1 MQDFAGVRLYRR
13 GAALTLVRAFLMRDE
28 RDGVPCS
35 KVGPVI
41 VFAGAGK
48 TALLA
53 ELARRLDQNAPCA
66 RIDCEDFSG
75 GAREL
80 LSLLAFELNRRSG
93 RYRSLPFP
101 RLVTGLI
108 AIGVDVGIQDK
119 DADREVARN
128 RIRQALEDRQN
139 TAKLLEDTVN
149 DIVEAGYEA
158 LGSSTPA
165 VAKAAADMIRRVGP
179 RLLLGSLAATR
190 AGRKIILGTGQDW
203 YGHQDRGLKR
213 FSLDVLV
220 DLSRTAAQA
229 STEEDRR
236 EVASLLW
243 AAFLA
248 DLDDAFGR
256 RSAVN
261 WTFNCLA
268 LLDNADAPA
277 GREFLTELVEARRER
292 TGDPLTVVATS
303 RGTLAEQVVPRG
315 ERITSLALAS
325 YRHYADR
332 TGERSR
338 WWYPVA
344 LPDLAV
350 TDVSAMVSRLELPA
364 LTRRSRV
371 TSAVYRYTGGHPIA
385 VRILLDAMAESE
397 ETDLAALLEAPD
409 PEIKEGNPP
418 PLADR
423 LLRRLLRRLPAEAT
437 EDLVTCSAARD
448 RELALRLGA
457 ESGLLR
463 QNWGPE
469 AEIFSAA
476 FWRERPFAPKPVLHP
491 VVRRLLQRRLAARLA
506 GEPASWRVVHSWLR
520 ANALAADDEVGA
532 LYHALALGEVEHV
545 ARRLAAD
552 VEGTDAHSWLGLLEA
567 VTTAPNAL
575 DPAGKSVDMIGELTK
590 WAEPRDLPA
599 APTARLTAA
608 MWIDADPLSD
618 RHQSAL
624 HQEIRADLHQVA
636 PFAREGIGLLRE
648 YADKAYGGSVTTTSQ
663 GAEQQTGQAGAEPPP
678 ASFVPP
684 KSSVGIR
691 RAWRLRTMAAVAAVV
706 VVAGAATGIYTLTAG
721 GGPPSCAPSE
731 GPLQVFVDQGEC
743 VGVTDGSFVFGNV
756 PKPSPAEQGIAGVE
770 QQILAEND
778 AVVRSGKYVTV
789 ALLAVLTLP
798 PENST
803 TPSDVTQSRI
813 EDELRGAYLAQYY
826 ANHVA
831 QLSPKIRLLLANE
844 GSTEQAW
851 RDDWSQLQQLP
862 ATAPGQLVA
871 VTGMGLSVQA
881 TVTAAQTIGDAGMP
895 MFGAVTTADSLDGR
909 TNPLLAQVAPS
920 VHDEVSALAAYERQP
935 AKSALVWDENASDL
949 YTSSL
954 RADLGS
960 AFSSSLAR
968 GPGAIPY
975 VPSTEDSML
984 FQKIAQ
990 ELCYTP
996 TQPPLV
1002 LYAGRNS
1009 VFNQFIN
1016 QLEREGDC
1024 ASKDLTVVTGGDADG
1039 LPLSATVGGLG
1050 GATVTVIYADIE
1062 DAAAIAPGF
1071 RTEFQDWLGRVD
1083 DPSMT
1088 DPWLLASY
1096 NSMLAAASA
1105 VGEAEGS
1112 IPAGTP
1118 VTAGD
1123 VRLWVN
1129 QLNASDSVAGAT
1141 GTFSIGSDGALVN
1154 PAIPIIKLQGGQATT
1169 LKVVP

>member
-1 MQDFAGVRLYRR
+1 MQDFGGIRLYRR
-13 GAALTLVRAFLMRDE
+13 GAALTLVRAFLARDE
-28 RDGVPCS
+28 RDGMPCS
-35 KVGPVI
+35 RVAPVI

-108 AIGVDVGIQDK
+108 AIQVDVGNPDK

-139 TAKLLEDTVN
+139 TVKLLEDTVN

-165 VAKAAADMIRRVGP
+165 VAKAAADMIRRIGP
-179 RLLLGSLAATR
+179 RLLLGSLALTR
-190 AGRKIILGTGQDW
+190 GGRKIILGTGQDW

-213 FSLDVLV
+213 HSLDVLV

-229 STEEDRR
+229 SSEEDRR

-256 RSAVN
+256 RNAVN

-315 ERITSLALAS
+315 ERITRLAEAS
-325 YRHYADR
+325 YQGYAAR

-385 VRILLDAMAESE
+385 VSILLDAMAESE

-409 PEIKEGNPP
+409 PEIKEGNQP

-469 AEIFSAA
+469 AEIFGAA
-476 FWRERPFAPKPVLHP
+476 FWRDRPFAPKPVLHP
-491 VVRRLLQRRLAARLA
+491 VVRRLLQRKLAARQA

-545 ARRLAAD
+545 ARRLAAG
-552 VEGTDAHSWLGLLEA
+552 VEGTGAQSWLDLLEA
-567 VTTAPNAL
+567 VTAAPNAL
-575 DPAGKSVDMIGELTK
+575 DPTGKSVDMIGELTK
-590 WAEPRDLPA
+590 WTEPRDLPA
-599 APTARLTAA
+599 APTARLIAA

-648 YADKAYGGSVTTTSQ
+648 YADKAYGGSVTATSQ

-678 ASFVPP
+678 VSFVPP
-684 KSSVGIR
+684 KSGAGVR
-691 RAWRLRTMAAVAAVV
+691 RARGLRAVAAAAAVV
-706 VVAGAATGIYTLTAG
+706 VAAGAAAGVYTLVGG
-721 GGPPSCAPSE
+721 GGPVSCAPAE
-731 GPLQVFVDQGEC
+731 GSLQVFVDQGEC
-743 VGVTDGSFVFGNV
+743 VGVTDGSFVFDKGET
-756 PKPSPAEQGIAGVE
+756 PAPVEQGIAGVE
-770 QQILAEND
+770 QQILTENNN
-778 AVVRSGKYVTV
+778 VVRSGKYVTV
-789 ALLAVLTLP
+789 GLLAVLTVP
-798 PENST
+798 PASST
-803 TPSDVTQSRI
+803 TPSDVTLPRI

-826 ANHVA
+826 ANHV
-831 QLSPKIRLLLANE
+831 LRVSPKIKLLLANE

-862 ATAPGQLVA
+862 ATSPGQLVA
-871 VTGMGLSVQA
+871 IAGMGLSVQA
-881 TVTAAQTIGDAGMP
+881 TVDAAKTIGAARMP
-895 MFGAVTTADSLDGR
+895 MFGAVTTADSLNGQ
-909 TNPLLAQVAPS
+909 TSPLLAQVVPS
-920 VHDEVSALAAYERQP
+920 VRDEVSALAAYFAKP
-935 AKSALVWDENASDL
+935 ARSVLVYDQTATDL

-954 RADLGS
+954 HADLTS
-960 AFSSSLAR
+960 AFAASLAR

-975 VPSTEDSML
+975 VPSTNGSML

-996 TQPPLV
+996 TRPTV

-1009 VFNQFIN
+1009 VFDQLIG
-1016 QLEREGDC
+1016 QLEHDGDC
-1024 ASKDLTVVTGGDADG
+1024 NGEQLTVVTAGDADG
-1039 LPLSATVGGLG
+1039 LAPAATTSVGG
-1050 GATVTVIYADIE
+1050 GAKVTVIYADIE
-1062 DAAAIAPGF
+1062 NAADLAPGF
-1071 RTEFQDWLGRVD
+1071 KTDFEDWLGKVN

-1088 DPWLLASY
+1088 HSWLLASY

-1112 IPAGTP
+1112 VHDPAH
-1118 VTAGD
+1118 VSADD
-1123 VRLWVN
+1123 VKLWVN

-1141 GTFSIGSDGALVN
+1141 GTFSVGPDGRLEN
-1154 PAIPIIKLQGGQATT
+1154 PSIPIIRLQGGQATT
-1169 LKVVP
+1169 LKVQR

>member
-1 MQDFAGVRLYRR
+1 MQEFGGLRLYRR
-13 GAALTLVRAFLMRDE
+13 GGALTLVRAFLMRDE
-28 RDGVPCS
+28 RNGTPGS
-35 KVGPVI
+35 RVGPVI

-53 ELARRLDQNAPCA
+53 ELARQLDQNAPCA
-66 RIDCEDFSG
+66 RIDCEDFDG

-108 AIGVDVGIQDK
+108 AIQVDVGYPDK
-119 DADREVARN
+119 DADRELARN

-165 VAKAAADMIRRVGP
+165 VAKAAADLIRRVGP
-179 RLLLGSLAATR
+179 RLLLGSLALTR
-190 AGRKIILGTGQDW
+190 GGRKIILGVGQDW

-213 FSLDVLV
+213 HSLDVLV

-229 STEEDRR
+229 SSEEDRR

-256 RSAVN
+256 RNAVN

-315 ERITSLALAS
+315 ERITRLADAS
-325 YRHYADR
+325 YQHYTAR

-409 PEIKEGNPP
+409 PEVKEGNPP

-437 EDLVTCSAARD
+437 EDLVTCGAARD

-476 FWRERPFAPKPVLHP
+476 FWRDRPFAPKPVLHP
-491 VVRRLLQRRLAARLA
+491 VVRRLLQRKLAARQA

-545 ARRLAAD
+545 ARRLAAG
-552 VEGTDAHSWLGLLEA
+552 VEGSDAQSWLALLEA
-567 VTTAPNAL
+567 VTAAPNAL
-575 DPAGKSVDMIGELTK
+575 EPTGKSPDMIGELTK
-590 WAEPRDLPA
+590 WTEPRDLPT

-663 GAEQQTGQAGAEPPP
+663 GAEQQIGQASAEPPP
-678 ASFVPP
+678 VSFVPP
-684 KSSVGIR
+684 KSGAGIR
-691 RAWRLRTMAAVAAVV
+691 RARRLRAVAAAAAVAVA
-706 VVAGAATGIYTLTAG
+706 AGAGAGVYTLVGG
-721 GGPPSCAPSE
+721 GGPVSCAPAE
-731 GPLQVFVDQGEC
+731 GALQVFVDQGEC
-743 VGVTDGSFVFGNV
+743 VGVTDGSFVFGKGET
-756 PKPSPAEQGIAGVE
+756 PAPAEQGIASVE
-770 QQILAEND
+770 QQILTEND
-778 AVVRSGKYVTV
+778 NVVKSGKYVTV
-789 ALLAVLTLP
+789 ALLAVLTRP
-798 PENST
+798 PASST
-803 TPSDVTQSRI
+803 APSDVTLSRI

-844 GSTEQAW
+844 GSSEQAW

-871 VTGMGLSVQA
+871 ITGMGLSVQPTVDAAKAIGA
-881 TVTAAQTIGDAGMP
+881 TGMP
-895 MFGAVTTADSLDGR
+895 MFGAVTTADSLNGR
-909 TNPLLAQVAPS
+909 TSQLLAQVVPS
-920 VHDEVSALAAYERQP
+920 VRDEVAALGSYLRKP
-935 AKSALVWDENASDL
+935 ATAVLVYDQTATDL

-954 RADLGS
+954 RSDLTS
-960 AFSSSLAR
+960 AFSVSLAGGER
-968 GPGAIPY
+968 AIPY
-975 VPSTEDSML
+975 VPSTEASML

-990 ELCYTP
+990 ELCYTQVPP
-996 TQPPLV
+996 TV
-1002 LYAGRNS
+1002 FYAGRNS
-1009 VFNQFIN
+1009 VFDQFIG
-1016 QLEREGDC
+1016 QLERDGDC
-1024 ASKDLTVVTGGDADG
+1024 LSKDLTVVTAGDADG
-1039 LPLSATVGGLG
+1039 LLPSDITGSKG
-1050 GATVTVIYADIE
+1050 GARVTVIYADIE
-1062 DAAAIAPGF
+1062 NAAGLAPGF
-1071 RTEFQDWLGRVD
+1071 VTDFQDWLGKVN

-1088 DPWLLASY
+1088 DPWMLASY
-1096 NSMLAAASA
+1096 NAALAATSA

-1112 IPAGTP
+1112 VSPGAP

-1141 GTFSIGSDGALVN
+1141 GTFSIGPDGALMN
-1154 PAIPIIKLQGGQATT
+1154 PSIPIIQLKDGKATT